1 MTKEQLEQFKKWF
14 DGYVATFYGDD
25 ALINE
30 NIALKDNHT
39 RRMCDDIK
47 ILTEGIGLDDNQ
59 KMLAETAVLFHDV
72 GRFVQFMKYKAYN
85 DIGTENHSLLA
96 LKVLAENKVLD
107 CLEPEDKKIIEEA
120 IRFHGDK
127 ELPKNL
133 DKQTEPIAK
142 LVRDCD
148 KLDIYYV
155 AIKWLGEL
163 RKDPDKYLGTL
174 GLSAENRYSKK
185 VVRAVLDSRTI
196 AYEEFETLNDMVIGQ
211 LGWIIDVNFAVTLK
225 EIKKRKLLEQLVTF
239 LPDEEDIRQVLKHVQ
254 NILEERI
261 KGKPN

>member
-14 DGYVATFYGDD
+14 YDYVGIFYGDD
-25 ALINE
+25 ELTNE

-39 RRMCDDIK
+39 RRMCIDIK
-47 ILTEGIGLDDNQ
+47 LITERLGLDDNQ

-72 GRFVQFMKYKAYN
+72 GRFEQFMKYKAYN
-85 DIGTENHSLLA
+85 DVGTENHSLIA
-96 LKVLAENKVLD
+96 LKILAENKVLD
-107 CLEPEDKKIIEEA
+107 CLSRQEKEIVEEA
-120 IRFHGDK
+120 IRFHGEK

-133 DKQTEPIAK
+133 DEQTELIAK

-155 AIKWLGEL
+155 AINWLGDL
-163 RKDPDKYLGTL
+163 RKNPNKYLGTL
-174 GLSAENRYSKK
+174 GLSAENKYSKHI
-185 VVRAVLDSRTI
+185 VQAVLDNRTI
-196 AYEEFETLNDMVIGQ
+196 AYKDFKTLNDMVIGQ

-239 LPDEEDIRQVLKHVQ
+239 LPDTEDIRQILKHVQ
-254 NILEERI
+254 HLLETKI
-261 KGKPN
+261 AGN